1 MTPTTLYCLSSRNTL
16 LTWTATL
23 DDCTVRIQ
31 WGDGPGQYRNDL
43 YDSPEKA
50 ADAYNAEIKYQI
62 DRKGYRRTIPT
73 KRPMM
78 PMLAQEFDS
87 DRQIGPF
94 AMQPK
99 FDGIRCLASKTQLIS
114 RKNEKFNCF
123 PHLEAILRQLPD
135 DVTLDGELYIHNL
148 PFDLISGYARRNTV
162 SPMSN
167 QFRYIVYDIVDT
179 EKTFFHRYNDL
190 SDTVHYLQSAHARLL
205 DMKNKSQ
212 PFPFNRHLTKH
223 FPIDLCPTSF
233 FSGPIT
239 EHKQSVKAYFDNCIS
254 QKYEGAMV
262 RTLDKPYELN
272 FRSPSL
278 LKMKSFDDQE
288 FLIVGVDVDK
298 DGCGLVVCEYKNST
312 FPCQMNW
319 EKWRQVQIAQNPDHF
334 IGKLVQVKYQG
345 YTINGMPRAPKGLR
359 IIKQGDKI

>member
-1 MTPTTLYCLSSRNTL
+1 MTTTLYCLSSKNNI
-16 LTWTATL
+16 LTWTATV

-31 WGDGPGQYRNDL
+31 WGDGPNQYRNEL
-43 YDSPEKA
+43 YPSPEEA
-50 ADAYNAEIKYQI
+50 ITAYTAEVKYQI
-62 DRKGYRRTIPT
+62 DRKGYRKSIPT

-78 PMLAQEFDS
+78 PMLAQEYDW
-87 DRQIGPF
+87 DKVLGPF

-114 RKNEKFNCF
+114 RKNEQFKCF

-135 DVTLDGELYIHNL
+135 DITLDGELYIHNL

-162 SPMSN
+162 SPMSS
-167 QFRYIVYDIVDT
+167 QFRFIVYDIIDT
-179 EKTFFHRYNDL
+179 EKTFVHRYNEL
-190 SDTVHYLQSAHARLL
+190 INIISGLVQSHSVLL
-205 DMKNKSQ
+205 EMKQRSQ
-212 PFPFNRHLTKH
+212 PFPFNRHLTKQ
-223 FPIDLCPTSF
+223 FPIDLCPTEF
-233 FSGPIT
+233 FDKAPS
-239 EHKQSVKAYFDNCIS
+239 EHRPSVKAYFDNCIS
-254 QKYEGAMV
+254 QKYEGAIV

-278 LKMKSFDDQE
+278 LKMKSFDDSE
-288 FLIVGVDVDK
+288 FLIVGVETDR
-298 DGCGLVVCEYKNST
+298 DGCGILTCEYNST
-312 FPCQMNW
+312 TFQCQMNW

-345 YTINGMPRAPKGLR
+345 YTVNGMPRAPKGLR